1 MNKKIGIL
9 AAGVGILIATSL
21 AATWYAADQTRKHY
35 ESAVTELTQW
45 LGDKATVSTSYQRG
59 FWTAQARTTVQWKQA
74 QGSTLPNVRLN
85 IDSTIHHGPWA
96 GSRFARAVVQT
107 RLTLDGSSEETLA
120 ITKGA
125 SAPTIT
131 LVNQW
136 NGDND
141 ATLLLPAGEWVD
153 GKDAVHW
160 GELRY
165 TLAANA
171 ARTHWSG
178 SLQWPKATLHLTDMD
193 RQADGTPAP
202 GNFPAAATLTLQG
215 LNGHFE
221 MQLQDGFWLLAPGQS
236 TLRVD
241 SIHAGVEDEN
251 THEGPFSLD
260 LKGTELQS
268 VIERTG
274 DLLKRTVTVKTQG
287 QVGSVAVEQ
296 LALRETM
303 DRLDLQA
310 LRSLQDALVR
320 LLQQPED
327 ATAATPPG
335 LDAQTLPRL
344 LAAKPSYAV
353 NLQAQSGGQQG
364 RLHYALA
371 IDSAP
376 DPQLLQQQRWN
387 MLLLRNGNLQADFR
401 LPTLWIHKV
410 ASSINHALPAQTLDL
425 YLSQL
430 QQQGLILL
438 QDDTVSSTL
447 ELVHGA
453 LKVNG
458 HALKLPGQ
466 N

>member
-21 AATWYAADQTRKHY
+21 VATWYAADQTRKHY

-107 RLTLDGSSEETLA
+107 RLTLDGSSEEALA

-153 GKDAVHW
+153 GKDALRW

-171 ARTHWSG
+171 ARTLWSG
-178 SLQWPKATLHLTDMD
+178 SLQWPSATLHLTDMD
-193 RQADGTPAP
+193 READGTPAP
-202 GNFPAAATLTLQG
+202 GSFPAGITLAMQG
-215 LNGHFE
+215 LSSHFE
-221 MQLQDGFWLLAPGQS
+221 MQVQDGFWLLAPGQS
-236 TLRVD
+236 TLRVGN
-241 SIHAGVEDEN
+241 IHAGVEA
-251 THEGPFSLD
+251 HEGPFSLH
-260 LKGTELQS
+260 LEGTELQS
-268 VIERTG
+268 VVERTG
-274 DLLKRTVTVKTQG
+274 DLFKRTLTVKTQG

-303 DRLDLQA
+303 DRLDIQA
-310 LRSLQDALVR
+310 LRGFQDALIR
-320 LLQQPED
+320 LLQQPKD
-327 ATAATPPG
+327 ATGTTPLG

-353 NLQAQSGGQQG
+353 NLQAKSGGQQG
-364 RLHYALA
+364 QLHYALA

-376 DPQLLQQQRWN
+376 EPQLLQQKLWN

-401 LPTLWIHKV
+401 LPTLWVHKV
-410 ASSINHALPAQTLDL
+410 ASSINHALPPQTLDL